1 MPETVKEQ
9 VDPEIPADEVL
20 SAVSPHARKGFFS
33 TAYSSAALLGD
44 PISPGPVA
52 DDPARAGTESKDPDL
67 PWFRI
72 NWEIKALV
80 PIACVL
86 LGGMLLF
93 LLATLSWRDPE
104 RHTVLLVAGAGAV
117 AICGALLVVLTYTVQ
132 RPMVELQQKIAQLG
146 GGDLSVAV
154 SFAHRNDEIG
164 DLGRNFNQMVV
175 QLRESREEIERLH
188 RTQMSR
194 AEHLATLGE
203 LATGLAHE
211 IRNPLAGIAGVI
223 EIIGRD
229 LPTTSPARA
238 VVKDVRQEI
247 ARINHIVTDLLQT
260 ARPHPPTVRKSD
272 LNVTVEHAVMLGRQ
286 QALAKSVEI
295 TLLKDPTL
303 PEVEHD
309 SDQIHQVLLN
319 LLLNALQAIDLQAND
334 LQAGDLQASGHN
346 RKITVTV
353 KPQGTTAVVEVAD
366 NGRGIAPDHLPNIFR
381 PFYTTKGDGT
391 GLGLS
396 LARRIVEDHQGRID
410 VSSAVGMGT
419 TFAVILPLQRAAAQN
434 AAS

>member
-1 MPETVKEQ
+1 MPETTKQSTNPGLALEPNELGTRVLRRASFSTGYAS
-9 VDPEIPADEVL
+9 DADEASPA
-20 SAVSPHARKGFFS
+20 SATLANNGAPA
-33 TAYSSAALLGD
+33 
-44 PISPGPVA
+44 A
-52 DDPARAGTESKDPDL
+52 DDPEL
-67 PWFRI
+67 PWFGI

-104 RHTVLLVAGAGAV
+104 RHLVLLVAGAGAV

-132 RPMVELQQKIAQLG
+132 RPMVELQQKIARLG
-146 GGDLSVAV
+146 AGDLSVAV
-154 SFAHRNDEIG
+154 SFSHRNDEIG
-164 DLGRNFNQMVV
+164 DLGRNFNQMVE
-175 QLRESREEIERLH
+175 QLREGREEIERLH

-203 LATGLAHE
+203 MATGLAHE

-229 LPTTSPARA
+229 LPATSPARV

-260 ARPHPPTVRKSD
+260 ARPHPPRVRKSD
-272 LNVTVEHAVMLGRQ
+272 LNTTVEHAVMLGRQ

-295 TLLKDPTL
+295 VLQKDPSL

-309 SDQIHQVLLN
+309 SDQIHQILLN
-319 LLLNALQAIDLQAND
+319 LMLNALQAIDTN
-334 LQAGDLQASGHN
+334 GTNKG
-346 RKITVTV
+346 KITVTL
-353 KPQGTTAVVEVAD
+353 KPQGTTVVVEVAD
-366 NGRGIAPDHLPNIFR
+366 NGRGIAADQLPNIFR

-396 LARRIVEDHQGRID
+396 LARRIVEDHHGRID
-410 VSSAVGMGT
+410 VTSTVGKGT
-419 TFAVILPLQRAAAQN
+419 TFAVILPLQRPVTRPT
-434 AAS
+434 AS

>member
-1 MPETVKEQ
+1 MTNPEMGPDTAATAFVR
-9 VDPEIPADEVL
+9 PRA
-20 SAVSPHARKGFFS
+20 SFFS
-33 TAYSSAALLGD
+33 TGYSNDLSSELAA
-44 PISPGPVA
+44 PAFTTP
-52 DDPARAGTESKDPDL
+52 DPASQDTETQDPEL
-67 PWFRI
+67 PWLRI

-86 LGGMLLF
+86 LGGMMLF

-104 RHTVLLVAGAGAV
+104 RHIVLLVAGAGAV

-146 GGDLSVAV
+146 AGNLGVSV
-154 SFAHRNDEIG
+154 SFAQRNDEIG
-164 DLGRNFNQMVV
+164 DLGRNFNQMVQ
-175 QLRESREEIERLH
+175 QLRETRQEIERLH
-188 RTQMSR
+188 HTQMSR

-229 LPTTSPARA
+229 LPSTSPARS
-238 VVKDVRQEI
+238 VVKEVRQEI

-260 ARPHPPTVRKSD
+260 ARPHPPQVRRSD
-272 LNVTVEHAVMLGRQ
+272 LNTTVEHAVMLGRQ
-286 QALAKSVEI
+286 QALANSIEI
-295 TLLKDPTL
+295 VLQKDPSL
-303 PEVEHD
+303 PQVEHD

-319 LLLNALQAIDLQAND
+319 LLLNALQAIDRN
-334 LQAGDLQASGHN
+334 GKV
-346 RKITVTV
+346 RVTV
-353 KPQGTTAVVEVAD
+353 KAQGTMAAVEVAD
-366 NGRGIAPDHLPNIFR
+366 NGRGIAPEHLPNIFR

-396 LARRIVEDHQGRID
+396 LARRIVEDHRGRID
-410 VSSAVGMGT
+410 VTSAVGKGT
-419 TFAVILPLQRAAAQN
+419 TFTVVLPLQKAAGPEP
-434 AAS
+434 AS

>member
-1 MPETVKEQ
+1 MPE
-9 VDPEIPADEVL
+9 
-20 SAVSPHARKGFFS
+20 SANGTTTAETRREAATAAASAPSRRGFFS
-33 TAYSSAALLGD
+33 TEYTSAA
-44 PISPGPVA
+44 PV
-52 DDPARAGTESKDPDL
+52 SDPDL
-67 PWFRI
+67 RLDAKETAIERDPELPFFRI

-93 LLATLSWRDPE
+93 LLATLSWHDPE

-117 AICGALLVVLTYTVQ
+117 AICGALLVVLTYLIQ
-132 RPMVELQQKIAQLG
+132 RPMVELQEKIAQLG
-146 GGDLSVAV
+146 EGNLDAAV

-164 DLGRNFNQMVV
+164 DLGRNFNHMAQ
-175 QLRESREEIERLH
+175 QLRESRQEIERLH

-223 EIIGRD
+223 EIIARD
-229 LPTTSPARA
+229 LPSTSPARA

-260 ARPHPPTVRKSD
+260 ARPHPPRVRKSS
-272 LNVTVEHAVMLGRQ
+272 LNTTVEHAVMLGRQ

-295 TLLKDPTL
+295 VLTKDSAL
-303 PEVEHD
+303 ADVEHD

-319 LLLNALQAIDLQAND
+319 LLLNALQAIEKDGQIN
-334 LQAGDLQASGHN
+334 
-346 RKITVTV
+346 VTV
-353 KPQGTTAVVEVAD
+353 RSDGAFAIVEVTD
-366 NGRGIAPDHLPNIFR
+366 NGRGIAPEHLPNIFR
-381 PFYTTKGDGT
+381 PFFTTKGEGT

-396 LARRIVEDHQGRID
+396 LARRIVEDHQGKID
-410 VSSAVGMGT
+410 VTSTVGLGT
-419 TFAVILPLQRAAAQN
+419 TFTVMLPLRRGAN
-434 AAS
+434 TGTV

>member
-1 MPETVKEQ
+1 MPETAKEPTNP
-9 VDPEIPADEVL
+9 VDPAETAAAASRPRT
-20 SAVSPHARKGFFS
+20 SFFS
-33 TAYSSAALLGD
+33 TEYSGAALLAD
-44 PISPGPVA
+44 PISTEVDGQDSAPKVVI
-52 DDPARAGTESKDPDL
+52 DDPEL

-104 RHTVLLVAGAGAV
+104 RHMVLLVAGAGAV

-146 GGDLSVAV
+146 GGDLTASV

-164 DLGRNFNQMVV
+164 DLGRNFNQMVR
-175 QLRESREEIERLH
+175 QLRESRAEIERLH

-229 LPTTSPARA
+229 LPSTSPARA

-260 ARPHPPTVRKSD
+260 ARPHPPRVYKSD
-272 LNVTVEHAVMLGRQ
+272 LNTTVEHAVMLGRQ

-295 TLLKDPTL
+295 SLQKDSSL

-319 LLLNALQAIDLQAND
+319 LLLNALQAIDVN
-334 LQAGDLQASGHN
+334 G
-346 RKITVTV
+346 KISVTV
-353 KPQGTTAVVEVAD
+353 KSQGTKAIVEVAD

-396 LARRIVEDHQGRID
+396 LARRIVEDHRGRID
-410 VSSAVGMGT
+410 VTSTVGQGT
-419 TFAVILPLQRAAAQN
+419 TFVVVLPLQRPAAQ
-434 AAS
+434 AVAS

>member
-1 MPETVKEQ
+1 MPETMSDQINRDVPTEQ
-9 VDPEIPADEVL
+9 TDNA
-20 SAVSPHARKGFFS
+20 SARSRTGFFS
-33 TAYSSAALLGD
+33 TAHSSEGMLTD
-44 PISPGPVA
+44 QISKGLVV
-52 DDPARAGTESKDPDL
+52 DDPKSATGQKDPEL
-67 PWFRI
+67 PWLRI

-80 PIACVL
+80 PIASVL

-104 RHTVLLVAGAGAV
+104 RHMVLLVAGAGAV
-117 AICGALLVVLTYTVQ
+117 AICGVLLVVLTYTVQ
-132 RPMVELQQKIAQLG
+132 RPMVELQQKISQLG
-146 GGDLSVAV
+146 SGDLSANV

-164 DLGRNFNQMVV
+164 DLGRNFNQMVS
-175 QLRESREEIERLH
+175 QLRESRVEIERLH

-203 LATGLAHE
+203 MATGLAHE

-229 LPTTSPARA
+229 LPSTSPARS

-260 ARPHPPTVRKSD
+260 ARPHPPKVRKSD
-272 LNVTVEHAVMLGRQ
+272 LNTTVEHAVMLGRQ

-295 TLLKDPTL
+295 ALHKDPTL

-319 LLLNALQAIDLQAND
+319 LLLNSLQAIEQN
-334 LQAGDLQASGHN
+334 G
-346 RKITVTV
+346 KITVNLESHG
-353 KPQGTTAVVEVAD
+353 KAAVVQVID
-366 NGRGIAPDHLPNIFR
+366 NGRGIAPDQLPNIFR

-410 VSSAVGMGT
+410 VSSTLGKGT
-419 TFAVILPLQRAAAQN
+419 TFSVVLPLQRTEISN

>member
-1 MPETVKEQ
+1 MPEIFKEDQ
-9 VDPEIPADEVL
+9 SFDGGSKVGPIALER
-20 SAVSPHARKGFFS
+20 SRTSFFS
-33 TAYSSAALLGD
+33 TEYSSAALLPEPPAEAAGR
-44 PISPGPVA
+44 SSA
-52 DDPARAGTESKDPDL
+52 DSRAKDPEL

-146 GGDLSVAV
+146 GGDLGVSV

-164 DLGRNFNQMVV
+164 DLGRNFNQMVR
-175 QLRESREEIERLH
+175 QMRESRIEIERLH

-229 LPTTSPARA
+229 LPSTSPARA

-260 ARPHPPTVRKSD
+260 ARPHPPQVHKSD
-272 LNVTVEHAVMLGRQ
+272 LNTTVEHAVMLGRQ
-286 QALAKSVEI
+286 QALAKSIEI
-295 TLLKDPTL
+295 SLQKDPSL

-319 LLLNALQAIDLQAND
+319 LLLNALQAIDAD
-334 LQAGDLQASGHN
+334 GEI
-346 RKITVTV
+346 RVTV
-353 KPQGTTAVVEVAD
+353 RSQDSMAVVEVSD
-366 NGRGIAPDHLPNIFR
+366 NGRGIPPALLPNIFR

-396 LARRIVEDHQGRID
+396 LARRIVEDHRGRID
-410 VSSAVGMGT
+410 VTSAVGQGT
-419 TFAVILPLQRAAAQN
+419 TFAVVLPLQRVTAPV

>member
-1 MPETVKEQ
+1 MPETADKMTNPPLDPESDESEVPVPSQ
-9 VDPEIPADEVL
+9 SYSFSTGYAVQSNALDPGSPTVDP
-20 SAVSPHARKGFFS
+20 G
-33 TAYSSAALLGD
+33 ALQTPD
-44 PISPGPVA
+44 P
-52 DDPARAGTESKDPDL
+52 EL

-72 NWEIKALV
+72 NWELKALV

-104 RHTVLLVAGAGAV
+104 RHLVLLVAGAGAV

-132 RPMVELQQKIAQLG
+132 RPMVELQQKIARLG
-146 GGDLSVAV
+146 SGDLGVSV

-164 DLGRNFNQMVV
+164 DLGRNFNQMVR
-175 QLRESREEIERLH
+175 QLRESRIEIERLH

-194 AEHLATLGE
+194 AEHMATLGE
-203 LATGLAHE
+203 MATGLAHE

-229 LPTTSPARA
+229 LPSTSPARA

-247 ARINHIVTDLLQT
+247 TRINRIVTDLLQT
-260 ARPHPPTVRKSD
+260 ARPHPPRVRKSD
-272 LNVTVEHAVMLGRQ
+272 LNTTVEHAVMLGRQ

-295 TLLKDPTL
+295 KLHKDPSL

-309 SDQIHQVLLN
+309 SDQIHQVMLN
-319 LLLNALQAIDLQAND
+319 LLLNALQAVDPKNGTIAVTLE
-334 LQAGDLQASGHN
+334 
-346 RKITVTV
+346 RKN
-353 KPQGTTAVVEVAD
+353 GSAVIEVAD
-366 NGRGIAPDHLPNIFR
+366 NARGISPDHLPNIFR
-381 PFYTTKGDGT
+381 PFFTTKGDGT

-410 VSSAVGMGT
+410 VTSTVGKGT
-419 TFAVILPLQRAAAQN
+419 TFAVVLPLQRTATPTT
-434 AAS
+434 AS

>member
-1 MPETVKEQ
+1 MTSPGVRPES
-9 VDPEIPADEVL
+9 DE
-20 SAVSPHARKGFFS
+20 SGASTPSRTRIFS
-33 TAYSSAALLGD
+33 TGYPKGGITNAPVSAEL
-44 PISPGPVA
+44 A
-52 DDPARAGTESKDPDL
+52 DIGVPEPQNSEL

-72 NWEIKALV
+72 NWEIKALM
-80 PIACVL
+80 PIASVL

-104 RHTVLLVAGAGAV
+104 RHLVLLVAGAGAV

-132 RPMVELQQKIAQLG
+132 RPMVELQQKIARLG
-146 GGDLSVAV
+146 SGDLSVSV

-175 QLRESREEIERLH
+175 QLRENREEIERLH

-194 AEHLATLGE
+194 AEHFATLGE
-203 LATGLAHE
+203 MATGLAHE

-229 LPTTSPARA
+229 LPNTSPARD

-260 ARPHPPTVRKSD
+260 ARPHPPNIGRSD
-272 LNVTVEHAVMLGRQ
+272 LNVTIEHAVMLARQ
-286 QALAKSVEI
+286 QALAQGVEI
-295 TLLKDPTL
+295 TLHKEPSL

-309 SDQIHQVLLN
+309 SDQIHQVMLN
-319 LLLNALQAIDLQAND
+319 LLLNALQAIDRKGKVEVKLARRN
-334 LQAGDLQASGHN
+334 AS
-346 RKITVTV
+346 
-353 KPQGTTAVVEVAD
+353 AVVEVID
-366 NGRGIAPDHLPNIFR
+366 NGRGIPPENLPNIFR

-410 VSSAVGMGT
+410 VTSTVGKGT
-419 TFAVILPLQRAAAQN
+419 TFAVVLPLQRMVTTVS
-434 AAS
+434 AS

>member
-1 MPETVKEQ
+1 MEHKNPEDAGEL
-9 VDPEIPADEVL
+9 DGEAA
-20 SAVSPHARKGFFS
+20 AVRPRTSFFS
-33 TAYSSAALLGD
+33 TEYSSAPLL
-44 PISPGPVA
+44 PEPLSSESETA
-52 DDPARAGTESKDPDL
+52 DRATDSTLKDPDL

-104 RHTVLLVAGAGAV
+104 RHMVLLVAGAGAV

-132 RPMVELQQKIAQLG
+132 RPMVELQQKIARLG
-146 GGDLSVAV
+146 SGDLSVAV
-154 SFAHRNDEIG
+154 SFSHRNDEIG
-164 DLGRNFNQMVV
+164 DLGRNFNQMVQ
-175 QLRESREEIERLH
+175 QLRESRTEIERLH

-229 LPTTSPARA
+229 LPSTSPARS

-260 ARPHPPTVRKSD
+260 ARPHPPKVHKSD
-272 LNVTVEHAVMLGRQ
+272 LNTTVEHAVMLGRQ
-286 QALAKSVEI
+286 QALAKSIEI
-295 TLLKDPTL
+295 SLVKDPSL

-309 SDQIHQVLLN
+309 SDQIHQLLLN
-319 LLLNALQAIDLQAND
+319 LLLNALQAIDSD
-334 LQAGDLQASGHN
+334 G
-346 RKITVTV
+346 KIKVSV
-353 KPQGTTAVVEVAD
+353 RQHGTAAVVEVSD

-396 LARRIVEDHQGRID
+396 LARRIVEDHHGRID
-410 VSSAVGMGT
+410 VTSGVGQGT
-419 TFAVILPLQRAAAQN
+419 TFAVVLPLQRIVAPGTP
-434 AAS
+434 S

>member
-1 MPETVKEQ
+1 MPEALEQMTSPGVRPESEESDPLIPQKTVSAAETTQ
-9 VDPEIPADEVL
+9 NSASPSGDPE
-20 SAVSPHARKGFFS
+20 
-33 TAYSSAALLGD
+33 
-44 PISPGPVA
+44 
-52 DDPARAGTESKDPDL
+52 L

-104 RHTVLLVAGAGAV
+104 RHIVLLVAGAGAV

-132 RPMVELQQKIAQLG
+132 RPMVELQQKIAELG
-146 GGDLSVAV
+146 SGDLTVSV

-203 LATGLAHE
+203 MATGLAHE

-229 LPTTSPARA
+229 LPATSPARA
-238 VVKDVRQEI
+238 VVKDVRHEI
-247 ARINHIVTDLLQT
+247 ARINQIVTDLLQT
-260 ARPHPPTVRKSD
+260 ARPHAPKVRMSD

-286 QALAKSVEI
+286 QALAKGIEI
-295 TLLKDPTL
+295 SLHKDPSL
-303 PEVEHD
+303 PEIEHD

-319 LLLNALQAIDLQAND
+319 LLLNALQAIDRH
-334 LQAGDLQASGHN
+334 G
-346 RKITVTV
+346 K
-353 KPQGTTAVVEVAD
+353 VEVKLSRRDANAVIEVVD
-366 NGRGIAPDHLPNIFR
+366 NGRGIPAENLPNIFR

-396 LARRIVEDHQGRID
+396 LARRVIEDHHGRIN
-410 VSSAVGMGT
+410 VTSTVGKGT
-419 TFAVILPLQRAAAQN
+419 TFAVILPLQATARQVV
-434 AAS
+434 

>member
-1 MPETVKEQ
+1 MTPEL
-9 VDPEIPADEVL
+9 DSNIPADKVPAAAAPR
-20 SAVSPHARKGFFS
+20 SRTGFFS
-33 TAYSSAALLGD
+33 TAYSSAAALPD
-44 PISPGPVA
+44 PISTVDESAKVA
-52 DDPARAGTESKDPDL
+52 APEDPES
-67 PWFRI
+67 PWLNI
-72 NWEIKALV
+72 TWEIKALV

-104 RHTVLLVAGAGAV
+104 RHIVLLVAGAGAV

-146 GGDLSVAV
+146 NGDLNVAV
-154 SFAHRNDEIG
+154 SFSHRNDEIG

-175 QLRESREEIERLH
+175 QLRESRAEIELLH

-203 LATGLAHE
+203 MATGLAHE

-229 LPTTSPARA
+229 LPASSPARS

-260 ARPHPPTVRKSD
+260 ARPHPPTGRKSD
-272 LNVTVEHAVMLGRQ
+272 LNTTVEHAVMLGRQ
-286 QALAKSVEI
+286 QAMAKSVEI
-295 TLLKDPTL
+295 ALHKDPTL

-309 SDQIHQVLLN
+309 GDQIHQVLLN
-319 LLLNALQAIDLQAND
+319 LLLNALQALDFP
-334 LQAGDLQASGHN
+334 AGGHN
-346 RKITVTV
+346 GKITVTV
-353 KPQGTTAVVEVAD
+353 KPQGSMAVVEVSD

-396 LARRIVEDHQGRID
+396 LARRIVEDHHGRID
-410 VSSAVGMGT
+410 VSSALGKGT
-419 TFAVILPLQRAAAQN
+419 TFAVVLPLQRSAVPVS
-434 AAS
+434 AS

>member
-1 MPETVKEQ
+1 MHEIAEPPMKSNPE
-9 VDPEIPADEVL
+9 D
-20 SAVSPHARKGFFS
+20 SASASSRRARFS
-33 TAYSSAALLGD
+33 TGFPDGAAASEPL
-44 PISPGPVA
+44 A
-52 DDPARAGTESKDPDL
+52 ENGTLQSQNPEL
-67 PWFRI
+67 PWLRI
-72 NWEIKALV
+72 NWEIKALL

-104 RHTVLLVAGAGAV
+104 RHVVLIVAGAGAV

-146 GGDLSVAV
+146 AGDLSVAV
-154 SFAHRNDEIG
+154 SFSNRNDEIG
-164 DLGRNFNQMVV
+164 DLGRNFNRMVQ
-175 QLRESREEIERLH
+175 QLNETRRELELLH

-229 LPTTSPARA
+229 LPASSPARA

-260 ARPHPPTVRKSD
+260 ARPHPPKVRKSD
-272 LNVTVEHAVMLGRQ
+272 LNTTVEHAVMLGRQ
-286 QALAKSVEI
+286 QALSKSVEI
-295 TLLKDPTL
+295 TLTKDPSL

-309 SDQIHQVLLN
+309 SDQVHQVMLN
-319 LLLNALQAIDLQAND
+319 LLLNALQAIDND
-334 LQAGDLQASGHN
+334 GKVS
-346 RKITVTV
+346 VTV
-353 KPQGTTAVVEVAD
+353 RPLGAMAAVEVSD
-366 NGRGIAPDHLPNIFR
+366 NGRGIPPEALPNIFR
-381 PFYTTKGDGT
+381 PFFTTKGEGT

-396 LARRIVEDHQGRID
+396 LARRVVEDHQGRID
-410 VSSAVGMGT
+410 VVSTVGEGT
-419 TFAVILPLQRAAAQN
+419 TFTVVLPLQRSAA
-434 AAS
+434 